1 MGCLAREVCA
11 MNENDKTIPR
21 ILVADDDPSAQGAV
35 AARCK
40 RMGFEVETAANGLQA
55 LIKASEWSPDLLVI
69 DVHMPELDGLS
80 VLSYLQDATK
90 KITDV
95 IVMTGRRGRE
105 IPKTCDAFGAACITK
120 GPKFWDEFEALL
132 IGRYPQ
138 WAFAIKESGRDS
150 RKPALKLRPKILLVD
165 DDVCFKKLL
174 FHKLETFGADLLH
187 AADGLRGFWLAR
199 REEPNVIISDYCMP
213 YGDAEFLLTRL
224 RSAPET
230 LAIPVIVQ
238 TGRELNTVTKQKLRK
253 DICGQPGAMQILRKS
268 ADTGELFEV
277 LQRLC
282 GFTHDPTGK
291 FLFR

>member
-1 MGCLAREVCA
+1 MKEA
-11 MNENDKTIPR
+11 DTTIPR
-21 ILVADDDPSAQGAV
+21 ILVADDDPLAQSAV

-90 KITDV
+90 KISDV

-105 IPKTCDAFGAACITK
+105 IPRTCEAFGASCITK
-120 GPKFWDEFEALL
+120 GPRFWDEFEALL
-132 IGRYPQ
+132 MGRYPE
-138 WAFAIKESGRDS
+138 WEFAIRESGRQS
-150 RKPALKLRPKILLVD
+150 RKPELKRRPKILLVD
-165 DDVCFKKLL
+165 DDICFKKML
-174 FHKLETFGADLLH
+174 FYKLEKLGADLLH

-199 REEPNVIISDYCMP
+199 REEPNVIISDYRMP

-230 LAIPVIVQ
+230 LTIPVIVQ
-238 TGRELNTVTKQKLRK
+238 TGRELNSLTKQKLRK
-253 DICGQPGAMQILRKS
+253 EICGQAGATQILRKS

-282 GFTHDPTGK
+282 GFTHDRTGK
-291 FLFR
+291 LLFR